1 MSNTSALALTGLG
14 VDFGG
19 LRAVHDVDLS
29 VAVRERRGVIGPNG
43 AGKTTLFN
51 LISGWVKPTGG
62 EVKLLGEDVTGLSPE
77 KLSQKGL
84 TRTFQRTQLCA
95 SLSVAD
101 NVELSVQAQQKRFNG
116 MWKSVSK
123 LTSIRSEAHE
133 VLEQL
138 GLAQYAAAPAG
149 MLSYGVQRQ
158 IEVAM
163 AAATKPSVLLLDE
176 PTSGLSPAETNEVAA
191 FLGRLP
197 EEMTLL
203 IVEHDMDVLFGIADR
218 VLVMDQGE
226 VLADGTPQEIRDD
239 EAVRQAY
246 MGGGDESG

>member
-1 MSNTSALALTGLG
+1 MSDTSALALTGLG

-62 EVKLLGEDVTGLSPE
+62 AVKLLGEDVTGLSPE

-176 PTSGLSPAETNEVAA
+176 PTSGLSPAETNEVAE

-239 EAVRQAY
+239 EAVRLAY
-246 MGGGDESG
+246 MGGGDESE